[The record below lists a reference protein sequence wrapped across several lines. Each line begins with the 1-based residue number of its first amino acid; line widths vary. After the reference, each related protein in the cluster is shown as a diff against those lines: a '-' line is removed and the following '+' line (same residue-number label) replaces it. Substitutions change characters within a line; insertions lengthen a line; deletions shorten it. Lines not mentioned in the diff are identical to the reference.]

1 MLFVRT
7 AATCSGVRLVNRRW
21 SSCVADLRRF
31 RNANTCAG
39 GVVPRLRRELC
50 RRAALDRMDASDSS
64 DDDDDCEEEEDVEE
78 SLEEEE
84 DFEVFAF
91 SSSSDVT
98 SGKESTKALALRLS
112 SVCFRTS

>member
-1 MLFVRT
+1 
-7 AATCSGVRLVNRRW
+7 
-21 SSCVADLRRF
+21 
-31 RNANTCAG
+31 
-39 GVVPRLRRELC
+39 
-50 RRAALDRMDASDSS
+50 MDASDSS

-78 SLEEEE
+78 EE
-84 DFEVFAF
+84 DLEVFAF